1 MRTRR
6 IKVPADEGAA
16 VYHCV
21 TRTVN
26 GEFLIGDRAKEVLR
40 KQLHQAARFS
50 GVELLTFCLLDNHFH
65 VLVKVPRQPACLAD
79 TELVARYRALYPRPT
94 KYQLAKAEVL
104 VSALKAGGPEA
115 AKLRHEIS
123 ARMNDIS
130 EFMKTVK
137 QRFTVWYNH
146 TYGRYG
152 TLWAERFKSVLV
164 ENTPKALETVA
175 AYIDLNPVR
184 AGLVDD
190 PGDYRWCGYAEAIGG
205 ADAAR
210 DGLATA
216 VFATE
221 RGLDRWGKV
230 AARYRSLLGAEGS
243 TLRPSQEG
251 KARMDRPTAAVL
263 MESGGKLPLP
273 EALRCRVRYFTD
285 GMLLG
290 SGPFVESWAERL
302 APGHRTRTPA
312 RAKPLRGADW
322 GGLMVS
328 RRLRRCIFG

>member
-1 MRTRR
+1 MRMRR
-6 IKVPADEGAA
+6 LKVPAEEGAA

-26 GEFLIGDRAKEVLR
+26 GEFLMDDRSKEVLR

-65 VLVKVPRQPACLAD
+65 VLVKVPQRPACLAD
-79 TELVARYRALYPRPT
+79 RELVARYRALYPQPT

-104 VSALKAGGPEA
+104 ESVLKAGGPEA
-115 AKLRHEIS
+115 DKLRHEMI

-146 TYGRYG
+146 AHGRYG
-152 TLWAERFKSVLV
+152 TLWAERFKSVLL
-164 ENTPKALETVA
+164 ENTPRALETVA

-190 PGDYRWCGYAEAIGG
+190 PGNYRWCGYAEAMAGG
-205 ADAAR
+205 ESAR
-210 DGLATA
+210 QGLATA
-216 VFATE
+216 VFAMDH
-221 RGLDRWGKV
+221 GLDQWRQV
-230 AARYRSLLGAEGS
+230 AARYRALLGAEGS
-243 TLRPSQEG
+243 TLRTHQTG
-251 KARMDRPTAAVL
+251 KARMDRATAALL

-285 GMLLG
+285 GRLLG
-290 SGPFVESWAERL
+290 SGAFVESWARRHLSRL
-302 APGHRTRTPA
+302 RFRSPA
-312 RAKPLRGADW
+312 QAKPLRGADW
-322 GGLMVS
+322 GGLTIS
-328 RRLRRCIFG
+328 HGLRHRVFG